1 MSEEPKKEKIT
12 KVKFLYIK
20 PEKYEP
26 VYVNGLFGGMTP
38 RGELLCNFFY
48 EHHDV
53 PEEEHYDVEDG
64 KLKTDK
70 TIQIQRV
77 KPKPS
82 EVIYRRDLRVALIIP
97 AHQVSNMANWMLDKL
112 KSSGIVVEKEEE

>member
-1 MSEEPKKEKIT
+1 MSKKPKKEEVT
-12 KVKFLYIK
+12 KAKFLYIK

-26 VYVNGLFGGMTP
+26 VYVNGIFGGITP

-48 EHHDV
+48 EYHDV
-53 PEEEHYDVEDG
+53 PKEDNYDIEDG

-70 TIQIQRV
+70 SVQIQRI
-77 KPKPS
+77 KTESS

-112 KSSGIVVEKEEE
+112 KSSGIIVEKEE